1 VRQSRAVAFG
11 RLSPSKACFFCASF
25 ALAAAG
31 SAASGWADETSATP
45 AKEWKPLL
53 VGGWQLS
60 PALFAGA
67 IYNSNVD
74 ARSTNPDASW
84 GVRVV
89 PAINA
94 DLDNGI
100 YKTHLY
106 GVGNFTGY
114 ANSDV
119 GNKATID
126 AKVGVMETYAPTPD
140 LTFQFGGDYTRALN
154 VFGSA
159 DLATI
164 NNSLLPSSAVP
175 STPSAPFTPTVVAPQ
190 ANTSNRYNQ
199 FSGLFSVLKKLG
211 RTFFG
216 LSGSAVATQYDGNS
230 NGLTSPDGV
239 TYTVTGRAGF
249 DITPQLYAFVDPSVN
264 WQRYSGSSQNSQSSS
279 QNSQGYRIT
288 AGVGTSKEGIWTGE
302 VYGGYQVQDY
312 DVGGDTGRPV
322 FGFRIGYSPTRMWVF
337 QASLDENFNAAAAPT
352 NGTNGANVTNSGAA
366 YITTALLNVQYKG
379 LPPDWS
385 TSARFGY
392 VRSDYFDIGRTD
404 NGWLAG
410 VNVRYAIWRNLGLTL
425 DYQFTSLDSGVANQ
439 SYDQHMVSIGASYRY

>member
-11 RLSPSKACFFCASF
+11 RLTPSKACFFCALF

-31 SAASGWADETSATP
+31 SASRGAADELSTQSA
-45 AKEWKPLL
+45 KDWKPLL

-106 GVGNFTGY
+106 GVGNFIGY

-119 GNKATID
+119 SNKGTID
-126 AKVGVMETYAPTPD
+126 AKAGVMETYAPTPD

-159 DLATI
+159 ELATI
-164 NNSLLPSSAVP
+164 NNNLLPSSAVP

-190 ANTSNRYNQ
+190 ANTSDRYNQ
-199 FSGLFSVLKKLG
+199 FSGLFSVIKKLG

-216 LSGSAVATQYDGNS
+216 LSGSAVATQYDNNS

-239 TYTVTGRAGF
+239 TYTITGRAGF

-264 WQRYSGSSQNSQSSS
+264 WQRYSGSSE
-279 QNSQGYRIT
+279 NSQGYRIT
-288 AGVGTSKEGIWTGE
+288 AGVGTSKKGIWTGE
-302 VYGGYQVQDY
+302 VYGGYQAQDF
-312 DVGGDTGRPV
+312 DFTGTAGRPV
-322 FGFRIGYSPTRMWVF
+322 AGLRIGYSPTRMWNF
-337 QASLDENFNAAAAPT
+337 TASVDEGFGAAAPT
-352 NGTNGANVTNSGAA
+352 NGTNNST
-366 YITTALLNVQYKG
+366 YITTALLSVQYKG

-392 VRSDYFDIGRTD
+392 VRSDSIGISQTD
-404 NGWLAG
+404 NDWLAG
-410 VNVRYAIWRNLGLTL
+410 INVRYAFWRNLGITL
-425 DYQFTSLDSGVANQ
+425 DYQFTSVNSDVANQ
-439 SYDQHMVSIGASYRY
+439 SYDQHVVSIGASYKY